1 MRLIRALSVGLI
13 AGVALLGC
21 ASGSSS
27 MSEYSPSAGEQEQER
42 RLLAQTEPIAHGSA
56 TLEVHGLSCPKCA
69 SNVDLTLARV
79 KGVAKVDQV
88 DMSTGEV
95 RLTFTPDQHPSPRD
109 LARAVDRSGYT
120 LVAIRTP

>member
-1 MRLIRALSVGLI
+1 MRFNRALTLSLI
-13 AGVALLGC
+13 TCVALVGC
-21 ASGSSS
+21 ASDSSS
-27 MSEYSPSAGEQEQER
+27 MSEYSPSAQEQEQER
-42 RLLAQTEPIAHGSA
+42 LLLAQTQPIAHSTA

-79 KGVAKVDQV
+79 KGVAKVNQV

-95 RLTFTPDQHPSPRD
+95 RLTFTPDQHPSPSE